1 MGDVPTRWESTY
13 SMISRIVE
21 QKQAIMAGER
31 KYWNKMPTDAE
42 FTTLET
48 LSDVL
53 KPLSFLTDALAG
65 EKQVTA
71 SALVPIR
78 THVVDSLTQQV
89 VRVG

>member
-1 MGDVPTRWESTY
+1 
-13 SMISRIVE
+13 
-21 QKQAIMAGER
+21 
-31 KYWNKMPTDAE
+31 MPTEAE

-71 SALVPIR
+71 SALIPIMK
-78 THVVDSLTQQV
+78 HVVDV
-89 VRVG
+89 